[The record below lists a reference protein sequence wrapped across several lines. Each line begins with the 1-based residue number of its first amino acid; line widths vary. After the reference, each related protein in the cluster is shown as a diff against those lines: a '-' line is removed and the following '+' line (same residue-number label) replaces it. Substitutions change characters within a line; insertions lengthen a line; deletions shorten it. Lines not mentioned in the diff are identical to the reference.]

1 MLWQKVLLRNTYS
14 PDKPMQF
21 LQPTWHSGGGFT
33 RSFTYTDLPKTDKD
47 GNTYVYSV
55 EEVEF
60 TVGAGENA
68 VVYTAVRQPDGSYI
82 VTPDKE
88 GAKMFVVTQTGN
100 DISNELHNT
109 TIEIVKIDESTRGAA
124 NPDRLANAWFRLLMY
139 NGNTY
144 VGYDGS
150 YGAEDGVPVGEDG
163 EEKGRLAFEN
173 LPDGEYQIVE
183 TKTPDGY
190 IKATDNSIYFGIKG
204 GIVTRYDRP
213 VSSDGSEER
222 NPIPA
227 KVTVDGIECDNVIAS
242 ISFEPDNN
250 TFTVGNTPGAALPH
264 TGGSGTRVFMILGSI
279 LIAGAGALLWR
290 RRRLI

>member
-1 MLWQKVLLRNTYS
+1 LSEPEDVTVSWEGEE
-14 PDKPMQF
+14 QF
-21 LQPTWHSGGGFT
+21 LQPTWHSDGGFT

-124 NPDRLANAWFRLLMY
+124 NPDRLANAWFSLLVY

-144 VGYDGS
+144 VGYDGI
-150 YGAEDGVPVGEDG
+150 YGAVDGVPVGGIG
-163 EEKGRLAFEN
+163 EEQGKLAFEN
-173 LPDGEYQIVE
+173 LPDGEYKIVE
-183 TKTPDGY
+183 TKMPDGY
-190 IKATDNSIYFGIKG
+190 IKETDNSIYFGIKG
-204 GIVTRYDRP
+204 GTVTRYDGP
-213 VSSDGSEER
+213 VSNDESVER

-227 KVTVDGIECDNVIAS
+227 KVIVDGAERDNVILS

-250 TFTVGNTPGAALPH
+250 TFTVGNTPGVALPS
-264 TGGSGTRVFMILGSI
+264 TGGPGTRLFTILGSI
-279 LIAGAGALLWR
+279 LILGAGVLLWR